1 MVKIADKKAKASYSA
16 ESQTDVDTSNILF
29 IAAGAF
35 NGLEKVIKRRK
46 NVKVTLSFSLILLI
60 VFNKP
65 NSFGEKTSV
74 SVQSQLCFIDICC
87 SQLVIFLITYCMT
100 SDKNDLFKA
109 C

>member
-1 MVKIADKKAKASYSA
+1 MLEGTVVKIADKKAKASYSA

-60 VFNKP
+60 VFTKP
-65 NSFGEKTSV
+65 NSFGEKNISFSAISALLHRYMLLSTGHFFNYI
-74 SVQSQLCFIDICC
+74 LHDF
-87 SQLVIFLITYCMT
+87 
-100 SDKNDLFKA
+100 
-109 C
+109 